1 MKQGWQ
7 IKKLGEVCIKCN
19 NIKWDVIE
27 EGDSFL
33 YIDLTS
39 VDRDDLCIHNPQTI
53 NRDNAPSRAKQIVR
67 TDDVIFATT
76 RPTLRRVSLIGE
88 KHNNAIC
95 STGFCVLRSN
105 KEILPQF
112 VFYALQGDDFYK
124 YIEPLQ
130 TGASYPA
137 VTDGVV
143 KNFSIP
149 VPPLSEQQRIVALL
163 DAEFAKIDAL
173 KANAEKN
180 LQNAKDLFQA
190 ALKKELEPKE
200 GWKTMHL
207 NEVASYS
214 IGLTYKP
221 DNVNQNGII
230 VLRSSNI
237 QNDELDLNDIVRV
250 DCVIKE
256 ELYVREGDI
265 LMCSRNGSRRLVGKV
280 AKIGVTKERMT
291 FGTFMTII
299 RSDYNPILFYFFKT
313 KSFRNQLETGENPMI
328 NQITKY
334 MLNDVVVSIPSSLTE
349 QDTVVARLDA
359 LSEKCKTLQANY
371 EKTLSLCDGLKQAL
385 LRKAFNG
392 EI

>member
-7 IKKLGEVCIKCN
+7 TKTIGELFETGSGGTPLKMHNEYYEGGDIPWLRSGEVCK
-19 NIKWDVIE
+19 K
-27 EGDSFL
+27 
-33 YIDLTS
+33 YITETELFITKLGFENSSAKYFPTD
-39 VDRDDLCIHNPQTI
+39 TI
-53 NRDNAPSRAKQIVR
+53 VVAMYGATAGQVGILKFR
-67 TDDVIFATT
+67 TTT
-76 RPTLRRVSLIGE
+76 NQAVCG
-88 KHNNAIC
+88 
-95 STGFCVLRSN
+95 
-105 KEILPQF
+105 ILPNTDFIPEF
-112 VFYALQGDDFYK
+112 VYYVLLNKQKELVSQATGNAQPNISQIKIKNLP
-124 YIEPLQ
+124 IPLL
-130 TGASYPA
+130 S
-137 VTDGVV
+137 
-143 KNFSIP
+143 
-149 VPPLSEQQRIVALL
+149 LSEQQCIVALL
-163 DAEFAKIDAL
+163 DAEFAKIDAM

>member
-7 IKKLGEVCIKCN
+7 IYKLEDICTIYDKLRKPISKK
-19 NIKWDVIE
+19 D
-27 EGDSFL
+27 
-33 YIDLTS
+33 
-39 VDRDDLCIHNPQTI
+39 
-53 NRDNAPSRAKQIVR
+53 
-67 TDDVIFATT
+67 
-76 RPTLRRVSLIGE
+76 RVSGIYPYYGASCVQDYVNDYIFDGRYVLIGE
-88 KHNNAIC
+88 DGAKWGSGEDTAYIVEGKFWVNNHAHIIQCNNGIVDTFIYYYFNHLDLTKLVAGAIIPKL
-95 STGFCVLRSN
+95 TQETLRSM
-105 KEILPQF
+105 EIP
-112 VFYALQGDDFYK
+112 
-124 YIEPLQ
+124 
-130 TGASYPA
+130 
-137 VTDGVV
+137 
-143 KNFSIP
+143 IP
-149 VPPLSEQQRIVALL
+149 PISEQQRIVSLL
-163 DAEFAKIDAL
+163 DAEFAKIDTL
-173 KANAEKN
+173 KANAERN
-180 LQNAKDLFQA
+180 LQNANDLFQA

-200 GWKTMHL
+200 GWKTNHL

-221 DNVNQNGII
+221 DNVNQNGTI

-250 DCVIKE
+250 DCGIKE

-280 AKIGVTKERMT
+280 AKIGCTKERMT

-313 KSFRNQLETGENPMI
+313 KSFRKQLETGENPMI

-334 MLNDVVVSIPSSLTE
+334 MLNDVVVSIPLSLTD
-349 QDTVVARLDA
+349 QDIIVARLDA
-359 LSEKCKTLQANY
+359 LDEKCKALQTNY
-371 EKTLSLCDGLKQAL
+371 EKTIALCDDLKQAL